1 MAVHRVELALPA
13 TDIQNADATVTVW
26 SDDELLGEL
35 RISRGTIDWR
45 PGHHQAVFS
54 MDWERFD
61 EVMRTQGRRLPPP

>member
-1 MAVHRVELALPA
+1 MPVHRVELALPA
-13 TDIQNADATVTVW
+13 TDILNTDATVSVW

-45 PGHHQAVFS
+45 PGHHRAVFS

-61 EVMRTQGRRLPPP
+61 DVMRTNGRRLVE

>member
-13 TDIQNADATVTVW
+13 TDIQNADATVSVW

-45 PGHHQAVFS
+45 PGHHHTVFS

-61 EVMRTQGRRLPPP
+61 ELMRTNGRRRVE

>member
-13 TDIQNADATVTVW
+13 TDIQNADATVSVW

-45 PGHHQAVFS
+45 PGRHHTVFS

-61 EVMRTQGRRLPPP
+61 EMMRTSGRRRTD